1 MTVATHQRHHHAA
14 PLRRMTLVWIDSRQA
29 LIVRW
34 QEDRGLVERV
44 ASDVPAHRRSTGEM
58 GPDPSVETQ
67 RLDHLERFVASV
79 AQRLPADDDVL
90 LLGPGTVR
98 GHLERY
104 LRAADHG
111 RDRPRALASEA
122 AATMT
127 ERQLIARLRDEIGV
141 PPRRRRALRPPHTRS
156 VAQPPRQKH
165 VPIAELDLPEEI
177 Q

>member
-1 MTVATHQRHHHAA
+1 MTVATHPHHHHAA
-14 PLRRMTLVWIDSRQA
+14 PVRHMTLVWIDSRQA

-34 QEDRGLVERV
+34 QDGRGLVERLV
-44 ASDVPAHRRSTGEM
+44 SDVPAHRRSTGEM

-98 GHLERY
+98 GHLERH
-104 LRAADHG
+104 LRSADHG
-111 RDRPRALASEA
+111 RDRPRGLFSEA
-122 AATMT
+122 AAAMT
-127 ERQLIARLRDEIGV
+127 ERQLVARLRDEIGV
-141 PPRRRRALRPPHTRS
+141 PARRRRALRPPHTRS
-156 VAQPPRQKH
+156 VPQPPRQKH
-165 VPIAELDLPEEI
+165 VPIAEIDLQEEI

>member
-1 MTVATHQRHHHAA
+1 MTVATHQHHHHPA

-34 QEDRGLVERV
+34 QGERGLVERLV
-44 ASDVPAHRRSTGEM
+44 SDVPAHRRSTGEM
-58 GPDPSVETQ
+58 GPEPNLETQ
-67 RLDHLERFVASV
+67 RLDHLERFVADV

-90 LLGPGTVR
+90 VLGPGTVR
-98 GHLERY
+98 GHLERH

-111 RDRPRALASEA
+111 RDRPRVLASEA
-122 AATMT
+122 AATMS

-141 PPRRRRALRPPHTRS
+141 PPRRHRALRPPHTRN
-156 VAQPPRQKH
+156 VPQPPRQKH
-165 VPIAELDLPEEI
+165 VPIAELDLQEEA